1 MFRNFLGVLG
11 TMIENHS
18 CFTKSFMYS
27 SIIGLILWVYFML
40 VDTKRNAI

>member
-1 MFRNFLGVLG
+1 MFRKFQGMLG

-18 CFTKSFMYS
+18 CFTKSFMKS
-27 SIIGLILWVYFML
+27 SIIGLIFWVYFML